1 MTYFLFADNQKFLI
15 AADNIAEVE
24 KALEKAE
31 NVSLDCRASNI
42 VMYDIMKTE
51 SILFFQA

>member
-15 AADNIAEVE
+15 AADNIAEVK

-31 NVSLDCRASNI
+31 NISLDCGANNI
-42 VMYDIMKTE
+42 VTYDIMKTE
-51 SILFFQA
+51 SILFF